1 MSKLDVWSKYRMNS
15 GPADVANDVT
25 AHAIKTGY
33 RHVDSATVYRN
44 ESPSAA
50 GMLGGGVSRSELFF
64 TSKVPPRSVN
74 YKDAKACVDESLR
87 KTGLD
92 YIDLYLIHAPFGGKS
107 GRLGAWKALTEAV
120 EEGKVKSI
128 GVSNYGVHHLDELE
142 EYIKITEEKEGA
154 GKGGV
159 LSINQVELHP
169 WLARPDIVHWCEKR
183 GVLLEA
189 YSPLVRARRMN
200 DARLVSLSKKHKKT
214 PAQILV
220 RWSLQKVGVTD
231 RTINSQLL
239 TRVTTQGFV
248 PLPKSITHSRIE
260 ENANVY
266 DFELDDEDMK
276 QLETSEYAPSAWDPT
291 TSTE

>member
-1 MSKLDVWSKYRMNS
+1 MAKLDVWSKYRMNS
-15 GPADVANDVT
+15 GHEIPVL
-25 AHAIKTGY
+25 GFG
-33 RHVDSATVYRN
+33 VDSATVYRN
-44 ESPSAA
+44 ESSSAA
-50 GMLGGGVSRSELFF
+50 GILRAGVPRSELFF

-92 YIDLYLIHAPFGGKS
+92 YIDLYLIHAPYGGKS

-142 EYIKITEEKEGA
+142 EHIKNIEEKEGT

-169 WLARPDIVHWCEKR
+169 WLARGDIVQWCEKR

-189 YSPLVRARRMN
+189 YSPLVRAQRMN
-200 DARLVSLSKKHKKT
+200 DSRLVSLSKKYNKT

-220 RWSLQKVGVTD
+220 RWSLQM
-231 RTINSQLL
+231 
-239 TRVTTQGFV
+239 GFV

-266 DFELDDEDMK
+266 DFELNAEDMK
-276 QLETSEYAPSAWDPT
+276 QLETSEYSPCAWDPT
-291 TSTE
+291 TSRD